1 MKKDDEYNDVELLR
15 NVLGACAALLS
26 LAFLYYACLYFEQM
40 Y

>member
-1 MKKDDEYNDVELLR
+1 MKEDKEIELLR